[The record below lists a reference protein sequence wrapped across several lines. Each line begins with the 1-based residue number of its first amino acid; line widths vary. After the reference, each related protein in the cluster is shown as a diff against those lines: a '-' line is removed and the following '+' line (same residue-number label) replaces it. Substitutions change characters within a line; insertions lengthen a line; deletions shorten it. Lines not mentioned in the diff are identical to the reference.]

1 MTHEDKV
8 FQLEIQVAR
17 LEWEIKGKLDNIEK
31 LLISERGNRD
41 NVITQSEQIKTIQKD
56 NEKLKEDMAD
66 LHKQINSINLKIA
79 MVSGAWAVI
88 MFIINKL

>member
-31 LLISERGNRD
+31 LLISERWNRD